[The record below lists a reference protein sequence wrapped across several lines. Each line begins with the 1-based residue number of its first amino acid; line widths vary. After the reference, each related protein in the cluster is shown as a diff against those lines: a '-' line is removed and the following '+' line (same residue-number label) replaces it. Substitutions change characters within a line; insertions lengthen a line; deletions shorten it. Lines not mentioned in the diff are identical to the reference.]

1 MPALAGQT
9 MSTINAEREQMDKRR
24 RIDQILD
31 PKFTDDLADI
41 DNAALKARCD
51 LCEDVELELSY
62 ERRMLQGKIDL
73 LAFEGRRR
81 TGRETR
87 SLIEALPEILAEH
100 GPSGGTEHGLPDR
113 NAPAVTPDLDHPGRR
128 REDRAIS
135 ADFLAHLVDLDEAE
149 LDSTIAE
156 MRAVEQEVSSRRRRV
171 HGALDAVLAEVA
183 VRLRDGRLER
193 GEIDAGA

>member
-31 PKFTDDLADI
+31 PEFTDDLADI

-73 LAFEGRRR
+73 LAYEGRRR

-135 ADFLAHLVDLDEAE
+135 ADSWRIS
-149 LDSTIAE
+149 STSTKPSWTAPSLRCGPSSKRSPRGDAACTVRS
-156 MRAVEQEVSSRRRRV
+156 MQCSPKWRSVSATAVSSAARSTP
-171 HGALDAVLAEVA
+171 GA
-183 VRLRDGRLER
+183 
-193 GEIDAGA
+193 